1 MEFSLTSRSNTEN
14 THIKNALNLNII
26 LSSACYVE
34 GYMEKTAKCAL
45 GYFRLVYNAVNIP
58 EFELRKPM
66 NKYFTRIE
74 ADIYHLK
81 SRINYTYVSRCLAQR
96 VQ

>member
-1 MEFSLTSRSNTEN
+1 MATYIFYREQVLEYYKELVEFSLTSRSNTEN

-45 GYFRLVYNAVNIP
+45 GYFRLVYNLKWQA
-58 EFELRKPM
+58 L
-66 NKYFTRIE
+66 E
-74 ADIYHLK
+74 AQKKLK
-81 SRINYTYVSRCLAQR
+81 S
-96 VQ
+96 